1 MRRVYGVLL
10 VGLLMFIP
18 ASGWADEEMKNPFA
32 GDEAAIAE
40 GDLLFQ
46 AVCAGYC
53 HVKAGADRD
62 GKCPNLFD
70 CEWVNGSGTDAEMFK
85 VVSDGVPKTEMVGF
99 AGQLPDD
106 MLWQILAYVRAAS
119 KCEPSASPAA
129 DGTSQD
135 AASSDTAAMPAH
147 Q

>member
-10 VGLLMFIP
+10 AGLLMCIP
-18 ASGWADEEMKNPFA
+18 TSGLADEEMKNPFA

-53 HVKAGADRD
+53 HVKAEADRD

-70 CEWVNGSGTDAEMFK
+70 CDWVNGSGTDAEMFK

-106 MLWQILAYVRAAS
+106 MIWQILAYVRAAS
-119 KCEPSASPAA
+119 KCESGA
-129 DGTSQD
+129 D
-135 AASSDTAAMPAH
+135 AAAAGATSDAATSAAMPAH

>member
-1 MRRVYGVLL
+1 MCIPTS
-10 VGLLMFIP
+10 GL
-18 ASGWADEEMKNPFA
+18 ADEAMTNPFA

-46 AVCAGYC
+46 AVCSGYC
-53 HVKAGADRD
+53 HVKAEADRD

-70 CEWVNGSGTDAEMFK
+70 CDWVSGSGTDEEMFK

-106 MLWQILAYVRAAS
+106 MIWQILAYVRAAS
-119 KCEPSASPAA
+119 KCES
-129 DGTSQD
+129 GTD
-135 AASSDTAAMPAH
+135 ATAASATPDTATSAAAMPAH

>member
-10 VGLLMFIP
+10 VGLLMCIP
-18 ASGWADEEMKNPFA
+18 TSGLADEAMKNPFA

-53 HVKAGADRD
+53 HVKAEADRD

-70 CEWVNGSGTDAEMFK
+70 CDWVSGSGTDAEMFQ

-106 MLWQILAYVRAAS
+106 MIWQILAYVRAAS
-119 KCEPSASPAA
+119 KCESDA
-129 DGTSQD
+129 D
-135 AASSDTAAMPAH
+135 AAGTPPDTATSAVAMPAH